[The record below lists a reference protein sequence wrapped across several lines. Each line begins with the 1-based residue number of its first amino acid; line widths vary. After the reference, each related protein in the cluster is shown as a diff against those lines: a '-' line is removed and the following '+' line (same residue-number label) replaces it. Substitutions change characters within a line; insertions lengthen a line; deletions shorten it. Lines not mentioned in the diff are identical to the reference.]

1 MMQTGQMTIGIKQ
14 ETDRNHGHIENTG
27 TLRLTK
33 YSEPITNE
41 KTPKRGQNSKH
52 WHDSTTL
59 PFPSFQS

>member
-41 KTPKRGQNSKH
+41 KTPKRAQNSKH